1 MIREYLN
8 REIPTEY
15 AYMLTGTYGQ
25 KILMN
30 RDPDTSDYPG
40 KYYFSDSFLEL
51 IPIVQT
57 RTLSDF
63 HLTTGM
69 HSATKI
75 HHQEPLTLGLMLK
88 LTKMIR
94 TNLMVNT

>member
-1 MIREYLN
+1 MIREYMN

-40 KYYFSDSFLEL
+40 KKSFSSLF
-51 IPIVQT
+51 
-57 RTLSDF
+57 
-63 HLTTGM
+63 
-69 HSATKI
+69 
-75 HHQEPLTLGLMLK
+75 LMLTVIFRK
-88 LTKMIR
+88 ERCQTSISLLACILLRGPIIR
-94 TNLMVNT
+94 NNLLLGVCSN